1 MKKYLSLIVCVI
13 VSTLEAATFDSAAVN
28 EKFTKAGFT
37 GGFVFENGKLR
48 YDSVKTDK
56 SKFRWARLTYPEQVG
71 GDITVRFAYK
81 INYIHHYNGVELEF
95 RSAEKDAFF
104 VTLRREQKQ
113 QGKQLVS
120 AAVAVKGK
128 STVKKEIPF
137 GAYLGA
143 VVLKRTGDKLSLFA
157 EDSKGKLVPVLEV
170 SGFPAG
176 NAGVSVKF
184 TSAAH
189 TQGNIEV
196 RDFSVESSKKFSSAL
211 YPVFLPEKKIADAV
225 FFGGEKLTRNS
236 DGSCTVAPGGVLVCA
251 VRGVPN
257 MRSANLR
264 FFSEGALK
272 VTAFQAG
279 NQEPA
284 VTGER
289 LLWDENAPK
298 KGYAFRQLFL
308 GSFLSR
314 HCRDRLWDYRL
325 YSLAPT
331 FLLEFAPAGNQPV
344 RVGKIAL
351 HAAEMRP
358 GELLKGKRPAVSFDA
373 KGVLKSSSEGNEITL
388 SGKKL
393 PFKTGDELPDGFSA
407 VGIRLDKDNAVY
419 TIGVNRKAYAVQ
431 LLHTAGKQVKGEP
444 AAVAAY
450 QLGFEDGSTVTE
462 FVTVRWNTGVYHMDF
477 MERGRG
483 DFSWWGPVDFPRCS
497 LVKFPGGKYQELYTG
512 IYRTGFVNPYPEK
525 KISTLTL
532 YRMPGVSS
540 EFLTAG
546 VKFCDAP
553 QAVTCAVE
561 PEDSALVPGK
571 KVPVRIFAW
580 SPGGAALPEGE
591 KELKLHRLASSYKL
605 GTVNFKKSG
614 DFSVARTV
622 FTVPSN
628 REYPA
633 GPVKLSV
640 NGFVSPTLG
649 LMPEKRGDFYY
660 SMISGSRYPRVDY
673 DRIRRIGYDAVK
685 LVTPWE
691 EKVEGKVTFSFSENY
706 IRYAQEN
713 GLRFSTR
720 NHIRMVKGPEYFRRK
735 GVFQTRYWPDGRT
748 ECRNQIDP
756 ADPWTVSR
764 IVNLYRETARFAR
777 KNGAVSINANY
788 GLRPETGLGRVD
800 MGAASLAMFRKH
812 LTGKFNVA
820 DVNAKTGMKYN
831 SFEDVKPL
839 DLYFDKSGFLLKEY
853 LPLHHENLAKAQR
866 AVTEAIRQE
875 GYTGHLTYNVSF
887 HPFEHKLI
895 GSNTGIYLQLSR
907 EFPPGSLFHETSD
920 RYSLSFVK
928 WLAAKRTLDLP
939 YGDEGCLT
947 PPPDMPNRV
956 AFYWMAMMQCHD
968 VLTCQWYAGKPGML
982 EVGSLKS
989 IHAMLYDAEYLPDN
1003 FALALSLDTGFDE
1016 APLTMQSTLHKRA
1029 SSHYALANTL
1039 RELNFNAD
1047 RYMIDSFPD
1056 VDKNVKSR
1064 LLIDDISR
1072 SVRPAFGERL
1082 EKFIRNG
1089 GVFLASAETDKLN
1102 NHAFLR
1108 RFGIA
1113 PEKLSKGEIVRKKAG
1128 KGMIIYCNEPW
1139 TGAGWDPGLPEKRR
1153 EHIRKLLTGAGKF
1166 TPNVKTD
1173 KVNVFATPYRDKNG
1187 DLLLHI
1193 VNIRSVKTPVKI
1205 FYKSKLASG
1214 NVYDHVTGKTVVPR
1228 KDGEYSFAE
1237 IEIAPLRTT
1246 LLRVKG
1252 RNK

>member
-1 MKKYLSLIVCVI
+1 MKKSLFLFLAGMIC
-13 VSTLEAATFDSAAVN
+13 SLGAATFDGAAVN

-37 GGFVFENGKLR
+37 TGFVFENGKLR
-48 YDSVKTDK
+48 YDSLKTDK
-56 SKFRWARLTYPEQVG
+56 NKFRWARLAYPEQVG
-71 GDITVRFAYK
+71 GDITARFAYK
-81 INYIHHYNGVELEF
+81 INYIHHFNGVELEF
-95 RSAEKDAFF
+95 RSAEKDAFY
-104 VTLRREQKQ
+104 VVLRREQKQ
-113 QGKQLVS
+113 TGKQFVS
-120 AAVAVKGK
+120 ASVAVKGK
-128 STVKKEIPF
+128 QTVKKEIPF
-137 GAYLGA
+137 GSYFGA
-143 VVLKRTGDKLSLFA
+143 LILKRVNGKLALFA
-157 EDSKGKLVPVLEV
+157 EDSKGKNIPVLEV
-170 SGFPAG
+170 ADFPTG
-176 NAGVSVKF
+176 NGNLSVKF
-184 TSAAH
+184 TSAAN

-196 RDFSVESSKKFSSAL
+196 RDFTIESSKKFSSAL

-225 FFGGEKLTRNS
+225 ISGGEKLTCNQ
-236 DGSCTVAPGGVLVCA
+236 DGSYTIAPGGVLVCA

-257 MRSANLR
+257 MRSINLR
-264 FFSEGALK
+264 FFSEGALQ

-284 VTGER
+284 VTGEMLIR
-289 LLWDENAPK
+289 DENAPQK
-298 KGYAFRQLFL
+298 SYASRQLFL
-308 GSFLSR
+308 GGFLSR
-314 HCRDRLWDYRL
+314 HCSDRLWDYKL
-325 YSLAPT
+325 YSLAPSL
-331 FLLEFAPAGNQPV
+331 LLEFAPSADKPV

-351 HAAEMRP
+351 HGAVMQP
-358 GELLKGKRPAVSFDA
+358 GELLKGKKPAVAFDA
-373 KGVLKSSSEGNEITL
+373 DGTLVSAKKGTEVTL

-393 PFKTGDELPDGFSA
+393 PFRTGDKLADGFSA
-407 VGIRLDKDNAVY
+407 VDVKLDKNNTVC
-419 TIGVNRKAYAVQ
+419 TIEVNRKAHAVQ
-431 LLHTAGKQVKGEP
+431 LLHAAGRQVKGEP

-477 MERGRG
+477 MERGRA
-483 DFSWWGPVDFPRCS
+483 DFSWWGPVDFPRCT
-497 LVKFPGGKYQELYTG
+497 LVKFPGGKYEELYSG
-512 IYRTGFVNPYPEK
+512 IYRTRFPNPYPEK
-525 KISTLTL
+525 KITALTI

-540 EFLTAG
+540 EFLTVG
-546 VKFCDAP
+546 VKLSNAA
-553 QAVTCAVE
+553 QSVTYAVE
-561 PEDSALVPGK
+561 PDASALVPGK

-580 SPGGAALPEGE
+580 SQGGAALPTGK
-591 KELKLHRLASSYKL
+591 KELKFIRQEGSFSL
-605 GTVNFKKSG
+605 GNVEFKKNG
-614 DFSVARTV
+614 DFSIARSS
-622 FTVPSN
+622 FTVPAN
-628 REYPA
+628 AEYPA

-691 EKVEGKVTFSFSENY
+691 EKEEDKVTFSFSENY
-706 IRYAQEN
+706 IRYVREN

-720 NHIRMVKGPEYFRRK
+720 NHIRMVKGPEYFRKK

-764 IVNLYRETARFAR
+764 IINLYRETARFAQ
-777 KNGAVSINANY
+777 KNGSISINANY

-800 MGAASLAMFRKH
+800 MGNASLAMFRKH
-812 LTGKFNVA
+812 LAEKFSVA
-820 DVNAKTGMKYN
+820 EVNAKTGMKYTT
-831 SFEDVKPL
+831 FEDFKPL

-853 LPLHHENLAKAQR
+853 LPLHHRNLAKVQR
-866 AVTEAIRQE
+866 AVTEAIREE

-887 HPFEHKLI
+887 HPFEQKLI
-895 GSNTGIYLQLSR
+895 GANTDIYLQLSR

-956 AFYWMAMMQCHD
+956 AFYWMTMMQCHD

-989 IHAMLYDAEYLPDN
+989 IHAMLYDAQYLPDD

-1016 APLTMQSTLHKRA
+1016 APLTMHSTLHKRS

-1056 VDKNVKSR
+1056 VDKNIKSR

-1072 SVRPAFGERL
+1072 SVRPAFGDRL

-1089 GVFLASAETDKLN
+1089 GVFLASAETDMLN
-1102 NHAFLR
+1102 KYAFLR

-1113 PEKLSKGEIVRKKAG
+1113 PEKLAKGEIVRKNVG
-1128 KGMIIYCNEPW
+1128 KGMVIYSNAPW
-1139 TGAGWDPGLPEKRR
+1139 RGAGWDPGLPEKQRNS
-1153 EHIRKLLTGAGKF
+1153 IYKLLTEAGKF

-1173 KVNVFATPYRDKNG
+1173 KVNVFVTPYRDKNG

-1193 VNIRSVKTPVKI
+1193 VNIRNSRTPVKVS
-1205 FYKSKLASG
+1205 YKSTLAG
-1214 NVYDHVTGKTVVPR
+1214 GKVYDHVTGKTITPV
-1228 KDGEYSFAE
+1228 KSGAYSVAA
-1237 IEIAPLRTT
+1237 IEVAPLRST

-1252 RNK
+1252 GR